1 MISSLVCNFCLCEI
15 AALFAQTCFLLRSV
29 ISAHGAP
36 LQVQDYGDVV
46 IHVFEPAQREYYDLE
61 GFYGAA
67 EEVRQACFLLHVDRL
82 AAFTELRAM
91 VRRDWSQ
98 VTGTQLL
105 HNGIK

>member
-1 MISSLVCNFCLCEI
+1 M
-15 AALFAQTCFLLRSV
+15 RSV
-29 ISAHGAP
+29 NLVQGSP

-67 EEVRQACFLLHVDRL
+67 EEVRQACFLLHVNFS
-82 AAFTELRAM
+82 ACTELRAM
-91 VRRDWSQ
+91 VSCNWSE

-105 HNGIK
+105 HNDGER

>member
-1 MISSLVCNFCLCEI
+1 M
-15 AALFAQTCFLLRSV
+15 FAQDCFLVRSV
-29 ISAHGAP
+29 ILAHSAP

-82 AAFTELRAM
+82 AACTELRGM
-91 VRRDWSQ
+91 VRCNW
-98 VTGTQLL
+98 
-105 HNGIK
+105 